1 MDGRIRA
8 ALAAALLAAQPG
20 CVTPPPP
27 YQLGA
32 GASYAT
38 LHTDY
43 PALGDQS
50 APGVALVGSW
60 SFTEGWWLD
69 LSASAG
75 HRIDTGATQ
84 DIYYPPDRAEF
95 GVFSVDL
102 RRELWPLEQ
111 RGWTPWLL
119 GGLAAVEVVWDSYWY
134 DVAGSGY
141 VLGAGADVQ
150 LGDLPLALRG
160 QVLHHMMSGE
170 DNYGHGPYRM
180 TSTMGGLLLVWTF
193 GDAQPADH

>member
-1 MDGRIRA
+1 MGARGRRV
-8 ALAAALLAAQPG
+8 LAAALLAAQAG

-27 YQLGA
+27 WQLGA

-50 APGVALVGSW
+50 APGLAVVASW
-60 SFTEGWWLD
+60 GFLERWWLD

-75 HRIDTGATQ
+75 HSIETGATQ
-84 DIYYPPDRAEF
+84 DIYYPPDSAEF
-95 GVFSVDL
+95 GLFSLDV
-102 RRELWPLEQ
+102 RREFWSIDE
-111 RGWTPWLL
+111 RGWAPWLL
-119 GGLAAVEVVWDSYWY
+119 GGLAVGDVMWDSYWY

-141 VLGAGADVQ
+141 VIGAGADLR
-150 LGDLPLALRG
+150 LGRGPLAVRMKA
-160 QVLHHMMSGE
+160 VHHRLSGE

-180 TSTMGGLLLVWTF
+180 TSTLAAVMLVWTI
-193 GDAQPADH
+193 GEHEGAGH